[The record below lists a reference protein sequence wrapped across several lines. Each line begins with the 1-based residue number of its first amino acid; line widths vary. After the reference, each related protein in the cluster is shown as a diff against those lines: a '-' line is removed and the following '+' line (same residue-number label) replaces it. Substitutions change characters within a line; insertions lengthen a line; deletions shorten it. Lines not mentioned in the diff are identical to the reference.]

1 MTKTNSQ
8 KSLFW
13 FTIGKREKCRREYVM
28 ARETGEQVAGAGNW
42 MSISLPTG
50 RKQRKGEQKVGCSPE
65 RSPPGCTSTSKAPRP

>member
-13 FTIGKREKCRREYVM
+13 FTIAKREKCGREYVM
-28 ARETGEQVAGAGNW
+28 ARGTGEQVAGAGHW

-50 RKQRKGEQKVGCSPE
+50 RRQRKGEQKVG
-65 RSPPGCTSTSKAPRP
+65 